1 MSNARV
7 TVTLPSEVLHAID
20 REEVN
25 RSRFVLKAVTR
36 ELDLR
41 RNGFD
46 TGEGPYSPAK
56 LPEVHA
62 VAGERSELLA
72 RKHGKQKL
80 SRKEQERV
88 DLLTARLKELLPPV
102 SVRDLE
108 NLLEMTEEVERI
120 RERARER
127 RRQLG
132 LI

>member
-1 MSNARV
+1 MPNARL

-41 RNGFD
+41 RNA
-46 TGEGPYSPAK
+46 E
-56 LPEVHA
+56 LPEIHA
-62 VAGERSELLA
+62 VAAERSELLA
-72 RKHGKQKL
+72 RKHGQQKL
-80 SRKEQERV
+80 STSEQERV

-108 NLLEMTEEVERI
+108 NLLAMTEEVERI

-127 RRQLG
+127 RQR
-132 LI
+132 